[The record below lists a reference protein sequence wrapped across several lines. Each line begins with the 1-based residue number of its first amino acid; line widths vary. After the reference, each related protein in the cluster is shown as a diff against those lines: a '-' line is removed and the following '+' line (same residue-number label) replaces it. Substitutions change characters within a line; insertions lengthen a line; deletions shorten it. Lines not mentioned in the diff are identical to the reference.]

1 MSQFPHDEFA
11 KGLLESLLAPFGKVE
26 AAYTISSETRE
37 IDVYFQPDSIPT
49 NLGLLSQFAATAAA
63 FEAYRNPVDLVE
75 IRTSCL
81 AKLYFLHGQ
90 IIREA
95 KKQDVTETDLPML
108 WILTPTL
115 AAHKLEGFGVTLN
128 LDEWCTGVYLAPK
141 HYKMGIIVI
150 HKLPVTPETMWLRL
164 LGRDKVQ
171 AQAIDEVARL
181 PVDSPER
188 INALELFSNLKSNLE
203 ANQPVDQEEE
213 DLVLRLSPIYLE
225 QIQEAEQRGEQI
237 GESRLIIKLLQRR
250 FGVLSA
256 DVTKKISALPVD
268 QLEVLGG
275 DLFGFSDA
283 EALVTWLTINS

>member
-11 KGLLESLLAPFGKVE
+11 KGLLEFLLAPFGKVE
-26 AAYTISSETRE
+26 AAYTLSSETRE
-37 IDVYFQPDSIPT
+37 IDVYFQPDSVPT

-63 FEAYRNPVDLVE
+63 FEAFRNPVDLVE

-95 KKQDVTETDLPML
+95 KKQDVDVPETDLPML

-115 AAHKLEGFGVTLN
+115 VAHKLDGLGAS
-128 LDEWCTGVYLAPK
+128 LDLDTWCTGVYLAPK

-188 INALELFSNLKSNLE
+188 INALELFSNLKSNIE
-203 ANQPVDQEEE
+203 ANQPVDQEED

-225 QIQEAEQRGEQI
+225 KIQEAEQRGE
-237 GESRLIIKLLQRR
+237 SRLLIKQLQRR
-250 FGVLSA
+250 FGMLA
-256 DVTKKISALPVD
+256 EDVTAKISALPVD
-268 QLEVLGG
+268 QIERLGG
-275 DLFGFSDA
+275 DIFDFSNA
-283 EALVTWLTINS
+283 EDLISWLSRNG